1 MKSKTTF
8 PKEFAPILQTLE
20 STIRQEG
27 TSRRDFL
34 KCSSVF
40 VIGFSM
46 SALTDATAATPTAK
60 AAPVPQTTGPYLTAG
75 PDPRQVDSFISI
87 APDGTA
93 TLFFGKTDNGQGTGT
108 ALRQMMADEL
118 DVAYENTRVIM
129 GDSQMTVDQGG
140 SSASSSISQAGPSI
154 RSVCA
159 EARRVLLELASK
171 RMGLSANQ
179 FTVSNGFITVTNDPS
194 KKISYGELIGGQHF
208 NTTLTWNGMYGN
220 PLSVSGVANRKAVQD
235 LKVVGK
241 SIHRDEIPLMA
252 TGKYT
257 YNIDVKVPGMVHGR
271 SVKPPIPGSKLVRVD
286 ESSVKNIP
294 GFIKV
299 VTKGNYVGVVC
310 QREEQAIK
318 AAQQLKVNW
327 QAPSTPNFP
336 TSEGLYDYMRKAS
349 SLADSKNESGNVDM
363 ALANAAKVIE
373 ATYEFPF
380 NSHASFTPACAV
392 ADPRNGELKIWSG
405 TQKIY
410 DTRRGIAE
418 LLGMP
423 VEKVRAI
430 WVHGSGSYGRNEAG
444 DVGYEAALLASQ
456 VGQPVR
462 LQWTRSDAT
471 AWDPKGPAG
480 VFKLKA
486 ALDAQGNLMA
496 LDYDSTW
503 ANANNWVASRETGP
517 LETLVGQMTGARSTT
532 LRNGNIASP
541 AQGYD
546 IPNKRV
552 TTHSVA
558 LGLAWESPLRVSN
571 LRQPQSPQT
580 TFAGE
585 SFIDEIAAALRVD
598 PIQFRLKY
606 RPANGN
612 AGRTRAIAV
621 LKAAADAYGWD
632 TRPSPRPRG
641 NGRVVT
647 GRGIS
652 APSGGGNGTL
662 VATIAEVEVNLDN
675 GNVRVKRFVCA
686 HDCGLVINPDGLR
699 NVVEGNLLQSASRV
713 LKEEVTFDNTKIT
726 STDWVT
732 YPILRH
738 VDVPDKIDVVI
749 VNGDPKPNRPDLPH
763 LSAGEPSTGPTSA
776 AIANAI
782 FDATGVRIRRAPF
795 TPARVKA
802 ALKL

>member
-1 MKSKTTF
+1 MKGKTTF
-8 PKEFAPILQTLE
+8 PKEFAPILE
-20 STIRQEG
+20 SLNSAMRNNG
-27 TSRRDFL
+27 TSRRNFL
-34 KCSSVF
+34 KRSGLLV
-40 VIGFSM
+40 VGFSM
-46 SALTDATAATPTAK
+46 ASLTETVPGTEAAGAPQ
-60 AAPVPQTTGPYLTAG
+60 AAGPYLAAG
-75 PDPRQVDSFISI
+75 PDPKQVDSFIAI
-87 APDGTA
+87 AADGTA

-118 DVAYENTRVIM
+118 DVAYENTRIIM
-129 GDSQMTVDQGG
+129 GDSQLTVDQGG
-140 SSASSSISQAGPSI
+140 SSASSSISQAGPSV
-154 RSVCA
+154 RRVCA
-159 EARRVLLELASK
+159 EARRVLLEMASK
-171 RMGLSANQ
+171 RWNVSANELAA
-179 FTVSNGFITVTNDPS
+179 SNGVITAMSDSS
-194 KKISYGELIGGQHF
+194 KKIGYGQLIGGQRF

-220 PLSVSGVANRKAVQD
+220 ALSVSGVAKLKPVQE
-235 LKVVGK
+235 LRAVGK
-241 SIHRDEIPLMA
+241 PIHRDEIPLMA
-252 TGKYT
+252 TGRYT

-271 SVKPPIPGSKLVRVD
+271 SVKPPIPGSKLMGVD

-299 VTKGNYVGVVC
+299 VTRGNYVGVVC

-327 QAPSTPNFP
+327 QTPATANFP
-336 TSEGLYDYMRKAS
+336 TSEGLYDYMRKAP
-349 SLADSKNESGNVDM
+349 SLADSKNENGNVDM

-392 ADPRNGELKIWSG
+392 ADPTNGELKIWSG

-423 VEKVRAI
+423 VEKVRAT
-430 WVHGSGSYGRNEAG
+430 WVHGPGSYGRNEAG

-456 VGQPVR
+456 VGRPVR

-480 VFKLKA
+480 VFKMKA
-486 ALDAQGNLMA
+486 GLDAQGNLVA

-558 LGLAWESPLRVSN
+558 LGLPWESPLRVSN

-585 SFIDEIAAALRVD
+585 SFIDEIAAALRAD

-606 RPANGN
+606 RPATDN
-612 AGRTRAIAV
+612 AGRVRAIAV
-621 LKAAADAYGWD
+621 LKAAAETYGWD
-632 TRPSPRPRG
+632 TRPSPKTRG
-641 NGRVVT
+641 NGPIVI

-662 VATIAEVEVNLDN
+662 VATIAEVEVNLQT
-675 GNVRVKRFVCA
+675 GNVRVKRLVCA

-699 NVVEGNLLQSASRV
+699 NVVEGNLIQSASRV
-713 LKEEVTFDNTKIT
+713 LKEEVTFDRMKVT
-726 STDWVT
+726 SVDWVT

-738 VDVPDKIDVVI
+738 VDVPDKIDIVI
-749 VNGDPKPNRPDLPH
+749 VNGDPNPNRPDLPH

-795 TPARVKA
+795 TPERVKA
-802 ALKL
+802 ALNQKV